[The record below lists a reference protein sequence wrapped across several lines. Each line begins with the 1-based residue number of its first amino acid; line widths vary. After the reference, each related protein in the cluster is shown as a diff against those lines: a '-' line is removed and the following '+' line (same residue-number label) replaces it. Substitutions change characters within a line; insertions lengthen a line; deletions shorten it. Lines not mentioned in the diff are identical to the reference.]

1 MSWPN
6 PYETNLR
13 KGERIM
19 IRGKKSAGSREREF
33 RRASKEP
40 NPCLQVCVIAMFV
53 SVVILVF
60 VWVRLN
66 A

>member
-1 MSWPN
+1 MN
-6 PYETNLR
+6 
-13 KGERIM
+13 
-19 IRGKKSAGSREREF
+19 RGKKSTVTRVREF

-40 NPCLQVCVIAMFV
+40 NPCLQVCVVALFV

-60 VWVRLN
+60 VWVKLN

>member
-1 MSWPN
+1 M
-6 PYETNLR
+6 R
-13 KGERIM
+13 
-19 IRGKKSAGSREREF
+19 RGKKSTVGRVREF

-40 NPCLQVCVIAMFV
+40 NPCLQVCGIALFV

-66 A
+66 V